1 VRRGLLGL
9 GHVSH
14 LRSWRC
20 TMYEAFY
27 GFREKPF
34 NLTPDP
40 DFLYLGPGH
49 RKVMSYLTYG
59 LESGEGFIQVAGE
72 IGSGKTTLV
81 RNLMRNLHPG
91 LKLAYVLNPRGTFRQ
106 LLRIILDDLGVVSL
120 DDDQPREKL
129 LAAFEAF
136 VKEQAAK
143 SLPVVIIFDEA
154 QNLDPAALEEIR
166 MLSNI
171 EADKKK
177 LVQIIFVGQPEL
189 VDLMNS
195 PELEQL
201 NQRIA
206 VRCRLKPLS
215 PEETGR
221 YVRHRLAAA
230 GCPDGLVKFS
240 NDAYEVIHAYSHGI
254 PRKINIACNAVLL
267 AGFID
272 EKKSFNGQ
280 YARDAIIDMDDSA
293 GFVSPAPEQDKT
305 AEVLQR
311 AEPAGWS
318 VGKLRRSALIA
329 ALVIGAGL
337 GSWLVFGGGIN
348 IVTSALEALF

>member
-1 VRRGLLGL
+1 
-9 GHVSH
+9 
-14 LRSWRC
+14 
-20 TMYEAFY
+20 
-27 GFREKPF
+27 
-34 NLTPDP
+34 
-40 DFLYLGPGH
+40 
-49 RKVMSYLTYG
+49 
-59 LESGEGFIQVAGE
+59 
-72 IGSGKTTLV
+72 
-81 RNLMRNLHPG
+81 
-91 LKLAYVLNPRGTFRQ
+91 LNPRGTFRQ